1 MQFRERTVSAAAAR
15 VCSRFLY
22 VFFPG
27 LLRTTCSVR
36 CLTFQNPES
45 SDVQLLCQVN
55 FPLGKRLHP
64 GCTHLL
70 FPSGINTKNV
80 IYVVELYF
88 IIIFSPLF
96 ATFLL
101 KKKTSCW
108 NGCSVRLPTCLEG
121 DEHKGGVR
129 GRSQQLAQAAVTKA
143 RVTPV
148 PFVTSQRLQMNF
160 LPVLGSSLT
169 DRRSASLI

>member
-101 KKKTSCW
+101 KKRPPAGTDALFDFPHVW
-108 NGCSVRLPTCLEG
+108 
-121 DEHKGGVR
+121 KGMN
-129 GRSQQLAQAAVTKA
+129 TKA
-143 RVTPV
+143 V
-148 PFVTSQRLQMNF
+148 SEGGANSWHRL
-160 LPVLGSSLT
+160 LSPK
-169 DRRSASLI
+169 RE